1 MSTTARPMITCV
13 LLEEIS
19 TQYLHEISSLTKSHE
34 IPDELISNLDQTS
47 SKFVAA
53 SKVTMVEK

>member
-1 MSTTARPMITCV
+1 MSTTTRPMITCV
-13 LLEEIS
+13 LWEEIS